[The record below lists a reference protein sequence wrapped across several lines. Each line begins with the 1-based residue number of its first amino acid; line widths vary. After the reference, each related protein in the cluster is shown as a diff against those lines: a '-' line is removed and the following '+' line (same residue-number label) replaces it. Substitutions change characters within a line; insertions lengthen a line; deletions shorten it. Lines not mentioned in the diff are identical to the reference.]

1 VYESFATVWER
12 VADAVPTAR
21 AVVQGERRVTY
32 GEIEDRAAR
41 LASALGA
48 CGVGHDT
55 KVALFLHNCQEYM
68 ELLFALS
75 KLRAVPANVNFR
87 YLGDELVQL
96 VDNADAEVLVHHR
109 SLRDRVDAARDR
121 MPGVR
126 LTIEIDD
133 VEPDR
138 AGDSEYEAL
147 LRAQAPAPRIERS
160 GDDLLLWYTGGT
172 TGLPK
177 GVLWHQGTLLGFGL
191 IAAYALQDETPPAS
205 DADTVDQ
212 LIDDVCRW
220 HARGTPLVSLLTTP
234 LVHAT
239 AVHQAN
245 TAFAVGGTIVLL
257 ERGRTDG
264 DSICATIER
273 ARPSVLEIVGDVL
286 VRRVAGALDDA
297 DARGAPYDL
306 SSLRRI
312 HNSGAMVSA
321 PLKDA
326 LLSRGTMHVYD
337 SLGSSEA
344 VGFGVALTTT
354 AGEGETARFRLGPNA
369 RLLAAADRDERL
381 EPGSGEV
388 GVLAVHTSCAT
399 GYYKDPVRTAATF
412 RMIDGRLHAIPG
424 DQATLGAD
432 GTLTLLGRGSNCI
445 NSGGEKIWPEEVE
458 EVLKE
463 HPGVGDAVVLGVPD
477 DEWGQVVAAVV
488 ATTGADAPD
497 ADALGAWVGAR
508 LAGYKRP
515 RQFVFADEVGRTTV
529 GKLDYEWA
537 RRAVGID

>member
-12 VADAVPTAR
+12 VADAIPDAP
-21 AVVQGERRVTY
+21 AVVQGDRRITY
-32 GEIEDRAAR
+32 GDVEERAAR
-41 LASALGA
+41 LAGALA
-48 CGVGHDT
+48 AYGVDHDS
-55 KVALFLHNCQEYM
+55 KVALFLFNCPEYM
-68 ELLFALS
+68 ELLFALA

-96 VDNADAEVLVHHR
+96 VDNADAEVLVYHR
-109 SLRDRVDAARDR
+109 SLRDRVDGARHR

-126 LTIEIDD
+126 HTVEIDD
-133 VEPDR
+133 DG
-138 AGDSEYEAL
+138 GDSEYEEL
-147 LRAQAPAPRIERS
+147 IRTHEPGPRIERS
-160 GDDLLLWYTGGT
+160 GDDFLLWYTGGT

-177 GVLWHQGTLLGFGL
+177 GVLWHQGTLLGYGL
-191 IAAYALQDETPPAS
+191 IAAYALQDETPVDS
-205 DADTVDQ
+205 LDQ
-212 LIDDVCRW
+212 LVDDVCRW
-220 HARGTPLVSLLTTP
+220 RSRGTPLVALLTTP

-245 TAFAVGGTIVLL
+245 TAFSVGGTIVLL

-264 DSICATIER
+264 DTICATIARE
-273 ARPSVLEIVGDVL
+273 RPSVLQVVGDVL
-286 VRRVAGALDDA
+286 MRRIARALDEA
-297 DARGAPYDL
+297 DARGEPYDL

-326 LLSRGTMHVYD
+326 VLSRGTMHVYD

-344 VGFGVALTTT
+344 VGFGVGLTT
-354 AGEGETARFRLGPNA
+354 APGEGETARFRLGPNA
-369 RLLAAADRDERL
+369 RLLVAPDSDEQV
-381 EPGSGEV
+381 EPGSGHV

-399 GYYKDPVRTAATF
+399 GYYKDPARTAATF

-424 DQATLGAD
+424 DQAILHAD

-463 HPGVGDAVVLGVPD
+463 HPSVTDAVVLGVPD
-477 DEWGQVVAAVV
+477 DEWGQIVAAVV
-488 ATTGADAPD
+488 ATNGDDTPD
-497 ADALGAWVGAR
+497 ADALGDWVSAR

-515 RQFVFADEVGRTTV
+515 RRFVFADEVGRNTV

-537 RRAVGID
+537 RRAVQ

>member
-1 VYESFATVWER
+1 VWER
-12 VADAVPTAR
+12 VADAVPDAP

-32 GEIEDRAAR
+32 REVEDRAAR
-41 LASALGA
+41 LASALAA

-55 KVALFLHNCQEYM
+55 KVALFLHNCPEYM

-96 VDNADAEVLVHHR
+96 VDNADAEVLVFHH
-109 SLRDRVDAARDR
+109 SLRDRVTAARDR

-126 LTIEIDD
+126 HTVEIDD
-133 VEPDR
+133 D
-138 AGDSEYEAL
+138 GSDSEYEAL
-147 LRAQAPAPRIERS
+147 IRRHDPAARIDRS

-177 GVLWHQGTLLGFGL
+177 GVLWHQGTLLGYGL
-191 IAAYALQDETPPAS
+191 IAAYALQEETPPAS
-205 DADTVDQ
+205 DRADSLDQ
-212 LIDDVCRW
+212 LVDDVVRW
-220 HARGTPLVSLLTTP
+220 RKRGTPLVSLLTTP

-264 DSICATIER
+264 DTICTTIVRE
-273 ARPSVLEIVGDVL
+273 RPSVLEIVGDVL
-286 VRRVAGALDDA
+286 MRRVADALADA
-297 DARGAPYDL
+297 DARNEPYDL
-306 SSLRRI
+306 SSLQRI

-326 LLSRGTMHVYD
+326 LLSRGSMHVYD

-344 VGFGVALTTT
+344 VGFGVALTTA
-354 AGEGETARFRLGPNA
+354 AGEGETARFRIGPNA
-369 RLLAAADRDERL
+369 RLLAAPDRDEQV
-381 EPGSGEV
+381 EPGSGQV

-399 GYYKDPVRTAATF
+399 GYYKDPARSAATF

-424 DQATLGAD
+424 DQAILDAD

-463 HPGVGDAVVLGVPD
+463 HPAVTDAVVLGVPD

-488 ATTGADAPD
+488 ATAGDDAPD
-497 ADALGAWVGAR
+497 ADALGDWVGAR

-515 RQFVFADEVGRTTV
+515 RRFVFADEVGRTTV
-529 GKLDYEWA
+529 GKLDYDWA
-537 RRAVGID
+537 RQAVGITT

>member
-1 VYESFATVWER
+1 MYESFATVWER
-12 VADAVPTAR
+12 VADAIPDAP

-32 GEIEDRAAR
+32 REVEDRAAR
-41 LASALGA
+41 LASALA
-48 CGVGHDT
+48 AYGVGHDT
-55 KVALFLHNCQEYM
+55 KVALFLHNCPEYM

-96 VDNADAEVLVHHR
+96 VDNADAEVLVYHR

-121 MPGVR
+121 MPAVR
-126 LTIEIDD
+126 HTVEIDD
-133 VEPDR
+133 DGFDR
-138 AGDSEYEAL
+138 AGASEYESL
-147 LRAQAPAPRIERS
+147 IRTHAPADRIERS

-177 GVLWHQGTLLGFGL
+177 GVLWHQGTLLGYGL
-191 IAAYALQDETPPAS
+191 IAAYALQDESPTES
-205 DADTVDQ
+205 LDQ
-212 LIDDVCRW
+212 LVDDVVRW
-220 HARGTPLVSLLTTP
+220 RECGTPLVSLLTTP

-264 DSICATIER
+264 DTICTTIER
-273 ARPSVLEIVGDVL
+273 ERPSVLEIVGDVL
-286 VRRVAGALDDA
+286 MRRIARALEVA
-297 DARGAPYDL
+297 DARGTPHDL
-306 SSLRRI
+306 SSLKRI

-321 PLKDA
+321 PIKDA

-344 VGFGVALTTT
+344 VGFGVALTTA

-369 RLLAAADRDERL
+369 RLLVAADRDEQV
-381 EPGSGEV
+381 EPGSGVV

-399 GYYKDPVRTAATF
+399 GYYKDPARTAATF
-412 RMIDGRLHAIPG
+412 RTIDGTLYAIPG
-424 DQATLGAD
+424 DQATLDVD

-463 HPGVGDAVVLGVPD
+463 HPAVSDAVVLGVPD
-477 DEWGQVVAAVV
+477 DEWGEIVAAVV
-488 ATTGADAPD
+488 ATTGDETPD
-497 ADALGAWVGAR
+497 ADALGDWVGAR

-515 RQFVFADEVGRTTV
+515 RRFVFADEVGRNTV

-537 RRAVGID
+537 RRAVE